1 MGLSKSSSQLFSVCL
16 FFFFFVFACLVLLAC
31 SLAVWL
37 CCNCPDSPDL
47 IVFQRNITQ
56 MHIFDLMSTGLKL
69 ISLHST
75 FPSVFK
81 NLLRTV
87 ILRLN
92 SFENWPV
99 TTDHLPEKKKK
110 RKACIHKNS
119 SKFLRIHKSLKPNK
133 VSK

>member
-1 MGLSKSSSQLFSVCL
+1 MLPW
-16 FFFFFVFACLVLLAC
+16 ACLNRVLSC
-31 SLAVWL
+31 SLISVWF

-47 IVFQRNITQ
+47 IVFQRNIPQ
-56 MHIFDLMSTGLKL
+56 MHVFDLMNSGLEL

-75 FPSVFK
+75 FPSVLK
-81 NLLRTV
+81 NVLRTV
-87 ILRLN
+87 ILRLD

-110 RKACIHKNS
+110 RKACIHKKS
-119 SKFLRIHKSLKPNK
+119 SNFLRIHKSLKPIK